1 MIGGRGRVLA
11 APALAA
17 VVAVALLV
25 ALPGA
30 ARAASDVQVTLLDCE
45 SHPRRIAIQNKGDT
59 AQSLAG
65 WKLMSDKPNEVFD
78 LGVAGQVGAG
88 ETFYV
93 FNGHLA
99 PLAPL
104 QLGGQWIYG
113 WNASDVFDPALFV
126 LEPFAT
132 DFIRLVD
139 ASQFPWRE
147 VSAMPCE
154 STTQIP
160 PLQQPATPTP
170 SPSTPDQGAGG
181 NTGQTDGNQPAA
193 AQTDGAQSAGASQNT
208 ATGANTAASRSAGA
222 TGAQTG
228 NVTGQVVGGPA
239 SGAGGLAGG
248 GPPLAA
254 QPLALGLSSLVAGV
268 ALAVI
273 GVLLLRRN
281 LRHR

>member
-1 MIGGRGRVLA
+1 VIGGRGRVLA

-17 VVAVALLV
+17 VVGVTLLV

-78 LGVAGQVGAG
+78 LAVVGQVGAG

-113 WNASDVFDPALFV
+113 WNPSEIYDPALFV
-126 LEPFAT
+126 LEPYAT

-139 ASQFPWRE
+139 ASQFPWRQ
-147 VSAMPCE
+147 VSAVACE
-154 STTQIP
+154 STTEIP
-160 PLQQPATPTP
+160 PLQQPTTPTP
-170 SPSTPDQGAGG
+170 SPSAPDQNAGG
-181 NTGQTDGNQPAA
+181 NTGTIDGSQPAA
-193 AQTDGAQSAGASQNT
+193 TQTDVPQPAGASQNT
-208 ATGANTAASRSAGA
+208 STGANTAASRGAGA
-222 TGAQTG
+222 NAAQTG

-239 SGAGGLAGG
+239 SGVGSLAGG

-268 ALAVI
+268 VLAVI
-273 GVLLLRRN
+273 GGLMLRLNLRR
-281 LRHR
+281 R